1 MFYRDFILTVERAD
15 RHHFMAQLFTL
26 VHEKFSQLQ
35 CAVAFPGWAPAA
47 PNATDSFDTF
57 TRYADIGDVI
67 RLFADNEAVLA
78 AAERILGIE
87 QLVSRRVVL
96 VMPVKPVPTGCK
108 GAAFCRVRKADS
120 IGRRSR
126 NVTPDVSARM
136 KDELRAQSH
145 QLAYIRMAD
154 SHGNNLRPLV
164 FTKVVGDAVAG
175 SLATNSYGLSASTA
189 PCFLPDF

>member
-1 MFYRDFILTVERAD
+1 MYYRDFILTVERAD

-35 CAVAFPGWAPAA
+35 CAVAFPGWTPAA
-47 PNATDSFDTF
+47 PNAMDTFDTY

-78 AAERILGIE
+78 SAASILGIE
-87 QLVSRRVVL
+87 QLINRRIVL
-96 VMPVKPVPTGCK
+96 AMPVKPVPSGCK
-108 GAAFCRVRKADS
+108 AAAFCRVRKADS

-126 NVTPDVSARM
+126 QVTPEARARM

-145 QLAYIRMAD
+145 ELAYIKMAN
-154 SHGNNLRPLV
+154 SHGDNVRPLV
-164 FTKVVGDAVAG
+164 FTKVAG
-175 SLATNSYGLSASTA
+175 EVVSSNLATNSYGLSSNTM